1 MIENNPH
8 KSAAQNTASKHEA
21 LLKSN
26 YQPTDH
32 SKIMAKSQQDK
43 NFESLSGYIDGE
55 LTQQEAQKVMLWLE
69 NDNEY
74 KKLHDELL
82 SMRQEVQS
90 LSLQESE
97 LEYLDKLIKE
107 PIAKTSRIL
116 GFILISAS
124 AVILIGLLLFFVF
137 TNPTIS
143 LLLKF
148 GIGLMGGGV
157 LLLLISVL
165 RQKMLNTKIE
175 KYNRLKI

>member
-1 MIENNPH
+1 MIENDPH
-8 KSAAQNTASKHEA
+8 KTSVQNTASKHEA
-21 LLKSN
+21 FLKSN
-26 YQPTDH
+26 DRSTDH
-32 SKIMAKSQQDK
+32 SKIQAKSQQDK
-43 NFESLSGYIDGE
+43 NFELLSGYLDGE
-55 LTQQEAQKVMLWLE
+55 LTQQEAQKVMLLLE
-69 NDNEY
+69 NNSEY

-124 AVILIGLLLFFVF
+124 AIILIGLLLFFVF
-137 TNPTIS
+137 TNPAIS
-143 LLLKF
+143 LALKF
-148 GIGLMGGGV
+148 GISLMGGGG

-165 RQKMLNTKIE
+165 RQKMLNTRNE

>member
-1 MIENNPH
+1 MLWIEN
-8 KSAAQNTASKHEA
+8 
-21 LLKSN
+21 
-26 YQPTDH
+26 D
-32 SKIMAKSQQDK
+32 
-43 NFESLSGYIDGE
+43 
-55 LTQQEAQKVMLWLE
+55 V
-69 NDNEY
+69 EY

-97 LEYLDKLIKE
+97 LEHLDKLIKE

-137 TNPTIS
+137 ANPTIS
-143 LLLKF
+143 LALKF
-148 GIGLMGGGV
+148 GIGLMGAGG

-165 RQKMLNTKIE
+165 RQKMLNTRNE

>member
-1 MIENNPH
+1 MIENDPH
-8 KSAAQNTASKHEA
+8 KASIQNAASKHEA
-21 LLKSN
+21 FLKSN
-26 YQPTDH
+26 DQPTDH
-32 SKIMAKSQQDK
+32 SKIPAKSQQDK
-43 NFESLSGYIDGE
+43 NFELLSGYLDGE
-55 LTQQEAQKVMLWLE
+55 LTQQEAQKVMLLLD
-69 NDNEY
+69 NDSEY

-97 LEYLDKLIKE
+97 LEHLDKLFKE

-143 LLLKF
+143 LALKF
-148 GIGLMGGGV
+148 GIGLMGSGG

-165 RQKMLNTKIE
+165 RQKMLNTKNE

>member
-1 MIENNPH
+1 MIENDPH
-8 KSAAQNTASKHEA
+8 KASVQNTASKHEA

-26 YQPTDH
+26 NQSTDH
-32 SKIMAKSQQDK
+32 SEIMAKSQQDK
-43 NFESLSGYIDGE
+43 NIEFLSGYLDGE

-69 NDNEY
+69 NDVEY

-97 LEYLDKLIKE
+97 LEHLDKLIKE

-116 GFILISAS
+116 GFILITAS
-124 AVILIGLLLFFVF
+124 AAILISFILFFVF
-137 TNPTIS
+137 SNPTVNLAIK
-143 LLLKF
+143 L
-148 GIGLMGGGV
+148 GIGLMGGGG

-165 RQKMLNTKIE
+165 RQKMLNSKNE

>member
-1 MIENNPH
+1 MIENDPH
-8 KSAAQNTASKHEA
+8 KTSVQNTASKHET
-21 LLKSN
+21 LLKYNNQS
-26 YQPTDH
+26 TDH
-32 SKIMAKSQQDK
+32 SKMMAKSQPDK
-43 NFESLSGYIDGE
+43 NFELLSGYLDGE

-90 LSLQESE
+90 LSLQENE
-97 LEYLDKLIKE
+97 LDHLDKLIKE

-116 GFILISAS
+116 GFILICSSAT
-124 AVILIGLLLFFVF
+124 ILIGFLLFFIL
-137 TNPTIS
+137 TNPAIS
-143 LLLKF
+143 LAIKI
-148 GIGLMGGGV
+148 GIGLMGTGS

-165 RQKMLNTKIE
+165 RQKMLNTSNE